1 MKAIRILV
9 KYFYG
14 VISGSF
20 ALIPVYLYDGGIRLP
35 YFETKS
41 GLAIFQMTFNLGI
54 IDFYFLVNLLL
65 VLPLIRMVSLYS
77 YNKKPIKLETYKD
90 KALKLHHSDAQANH
104 KDRAWSANGVTVNP
118 WEYMNAST
126 QSYEGISDSFFNCVK
141 HFFVNVL
148 MLLFGPIFLVYFL
161 TKNRKKVKL
170 VGFMSNGKKDD

>member
-20 ALIPVYLYDGGIRLP
+20 ALILVYLYDGGIRLP

-90 KALKLHHSDAQANH
+90 RALKLHHSDAQANH

-141 HFFVNVL
+141 HFFCECADASFWTNISGI
-148 MLLFGPIFLVYFL
+148 LFD
-161 TKNRKKVKL
+161 KKSQKVKL